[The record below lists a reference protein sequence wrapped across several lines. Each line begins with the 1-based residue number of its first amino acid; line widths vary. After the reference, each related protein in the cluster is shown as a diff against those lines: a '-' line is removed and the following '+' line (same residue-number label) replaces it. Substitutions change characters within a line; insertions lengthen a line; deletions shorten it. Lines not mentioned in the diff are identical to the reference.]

1 MRERARGGRERGEG
15 APARR
20 PESPRPR
27 PGPDAINVQQPRRA
41 SVQQRA
47 RRPLLLTTPTP
58 PPASVP
64 AGAVRRAL
72 GGLRR
77 VPVGPEA
84 SPRAPATTTPSD
96 AAPRRPPR
104 WPRPRPSP
112 ARPRGAHPP
121 PPPARRQA
129 PARLGG
135 FCNDALRTPATAP
148 ARVRRAPEPADAPAL
163 PDGALPPPPIP
174 PPAGAPRPPNAAVY
188 ARVYLLRWA
197 HAALGLEDDKNAKAD
212 DETGSNLDAS
222 PSPPSAL
229 PFAWYE
235 AVTRVRVK
243 ATVYLDGAEAV
254 LEDDWI
260 SPHPDAVA
268 DLAQREPVP
277 TFASPALG
285 MYHPE
290 ARDLGARREDAALC
304 AVISHLAE
312 KAQREKATRIDP
324 YRDVVRI
331 EVEAEG
337 GIVAEEEEEEEEGG
351 EEEEEGARRRGWG
364 RGMEKGRGGRR
375 RRRKDDGGER
385 VTRHARGG
393 AGRSHVGV
401 RGGRAQGEGVVTR

>member
-1 MRERARGGRERGEG
+1 MRT
-15 APARR
+15 P
-20 PESPRPR
+20 PRPR
-27 PGPDAINVQQPRRA
+27 PAAKLQLASAASAATPFADARDA
-41 SVQQRA
+41 
-47 RRPLLLTTPTP
+47 P
-58 PPASVP
+58 PPAYAEP
-64 AGAVRRAL
+64 
-72 GGLRR
+72 
-77 VPVGPEA
+77 
-84 SPRAPATTTPSD
+84 
-96 AAPRRPPR
+96 
-104 WPRPRPSP
+104 PSP
-112 ARPRGAHPP
+112 P
-121 PPPARRQA
+121 
-129 PARLGG
+129 
-135 FCNDALRTPATAP
+135 TP
-148 ARVRRAPEPADAPAL
+148 PAL
-163 PDGALPPPPIP
+163 PDGAALPPPPIP
-174 PPAGAPRPPNAAVY
+174 PPPAGAHPRPPNAAVY

-197 HAALGLEDDKNAKAD
+197 HAALGLDDDKNAAD

-222 PSPPSAL
+222 PSPPCAL

-260 SPHPDAVA
+260 SPHPDAVS

-337 GIVAEEEEEEEEGG
+337 GIVAEEEEEEGGPGG
-351 EEEEEGARRRGWG
+351 EEEGGGEGGDGEGGDGEGARRTKKKKKKTTGARRVTHTHEGGPDDRMWAFEAAALRVRGW
-364 RGMEKGRGGRR
+364 
-375 RRRKDDGGER
+375 
-385 VTRHARGG
+385 
-393 AGRSHVGV
+393 
-401 RGGRAQGEGVVTR
+401 